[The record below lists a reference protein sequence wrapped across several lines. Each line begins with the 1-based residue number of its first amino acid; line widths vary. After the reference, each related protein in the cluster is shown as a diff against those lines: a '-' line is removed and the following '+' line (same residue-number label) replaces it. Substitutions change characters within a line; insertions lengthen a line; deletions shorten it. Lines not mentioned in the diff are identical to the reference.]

1 MNRLVSGISVVAE
14 RKDSRRITISCAAL
28 FMLLLLLVQNENSSL
43 ESEAVIISLL
53 GSLLAAINLS
63 LAYLCMHAYKRETG
77 GASEESHPLYT
88 YLRAGG
94 ATYGTALLS
103 IILAFFGFSTML
115 SVFPGESR
123 DVGYIGL
130 IILLM
135 ATFALSRKVTRG
147 GL

>member
-28 FMLLLLLVQNENSSL
+28 FFILLLAFQNKNSPL
-43 ESEAVIISLL
+43 ESEAVIVSVL

-63 LAYLCMHAYKRETG
+63 LAYLCMHAYKKETG
-77 GASEESHPLYT
+77 GSSEESHPLYT

-94 ATYGTALLS
+94 AAYGTALIS

-130 IILLM
+130 LILLM
-135 ATFALSRKVTRG
+135 ATFALSRKVTKDG
-147 GL
+147 S